1 MQRLLAL
8 GALIVALTSVSTAA
22 MSAVS
27 PESPSGHPTSS
38 SAARPAATRQP
49 PRRARNARKR
59 RATSSRPRPPQGR
72 AGRRRQARGPAT
84 IALAGDVHAEAPIR
98 GLLDRG
104 ANPLARIADHLRR
117 ADLAM
122 VNVETA
128 VSRRGTPAAKSFVFR
143 APDSLWRAL
152 AAAGVDVVTLA
163 NNHSL
168 DYGPLALADTI
179 RGARRAGLAVVGAG
193 RDPSEAYA
201 PAVVEHDGRTVAFV
215 GLSRVLPSPAWEAG
229 GGRPGVASAFNE
241 RLALAS
247 VRAAARSSDRVV
259 VSIHWGEELHRCP
272 SGVQQALAARLV
284 AAGADVVAGHHPHV
298 LQGISRRANAL
309 IGYSLGNFAFY
320 ARDEVTRSTGVLTAA
335 IPARGRVGYEFEPA
349 RIGAEGGPGPLR
361 PRERQRRLEQLA
373 AQAPGAGRCARA
385 RSSDDGG
392 R

>member
-1 MQRLLAL
+1 MQRLLAF

-27 PESPSGHPTSS
+27 PAGPSGEV
-38 SAARPAATRQP
+38 AAPRAAGAAVAGKRDRAA
-49 PRRARNARKR
+49 RRARTPRAERRSRRPSRR
-59 RATSSRPRPPQGR
+59 RAAPARRPRS
-72 AGRRRQARGPAT
+72 RGAAT

-98 GLLDRG
+98 AVLNRG
-104 ANPLARIADHLRR
+104 ANPFAGMSEQLRS

-128 VSRRGTPAAKSFVFR
+128 VSRRGTPAAKSFAFR
-143 APDSLWRAL
+143 APGSLWRAL

-201 PAVVEHDGRTVAFV
+201 PALLERDGRTVAFV
-215 GLSRVLPSPAWEAG
+215 GLSRVLPSPSWEAAR
-229 GGRPGVASAFNE
+229 GRPGVASALNE
-241 RLALAS
+241 QVALAS
-247 VRAAARSSDRVV
+247 VRAAARVSDRVV

-272 SGVQQALAARLV
+272 GAEQQALAARLV
-284 AAGADVVAGHHPHV
+284 DAGADVVAGHHPQV
-298 LQGISRRANAL
+298 LQGISRRADAL

-320 ARDEVTRSTGVLTAA
+320 ARDEATRATGVLTAA
-335 IPARGRVGYEFEPA
+335 IPARGRVGYEFEPG
-349 RIGAEGGPGPLR
+349 RIAAEGGPVPLR

-373 AQAPGAGRCARA
+373 AQAPGAGRCA
-385 RSSDDGG
+385 G
-392 R
+392 